1 MLVLTRKVNEKI
13 KIGDDI
19 IISIL
24 EIGKG
29 GVRIGI
35 DAPKSVSVHRQEV
48 YDKIQEENLKASQGL
63 LSNIEGLAN
72 LLRKKGY
79 KEQNFED

>member
-19 IISIL
+19 IINIL

-35 DAPKSVSVHRQEV
+35 DAPQSVSVHRQEV
-48 YDKIQEENLKASQGL
+48 YDKIQDENLKASQGV
-63 LSNIEGLAN
+63 LSNIEDLAS

-79 KEQNFED
+79 KE

>member
-19 IISIL
+19 IISVL

-35 DAPKSVSVHRQEV
+35 DAPQGVSVHRQEV
-48 YDKIQEENLKASQGL
+48 YDKIQDENLKASEGL
-63 LSNIEGLAN
+63 LSDIEDLAT

-79 KEQNFED
+79 KE